1 MWLGGWLISHWSR
14 TQPVVA
20 QSTCE
25 AELMAINTG
34 ATEAKLVQSVLQE
47 LGVQATVRVESDSS
61 SAVMVTARRG
71 LGRRRHVRVRQLWLQ
86 EGTRAGRIV
95 VEHISGDSNVADL
108 LTKALPT
115 ARFRTLVE
123 QIGMRFEEDEMTM
136 IEKKKWNELRW
147 TGRWP
152 MKQKEEKDEKFVAPI
167 ERWSVTHDAHDAP
180 KCTRCATPMM
190 LQVAEVGQATW
201 CCRSCSETVEWTT
214 WQASPIA
221 SPWVLSHRPGD
232 VAAGDL

>member
-1 MWLGGWLISHWSR
+1 
-14 TQPVVA
+14 
-20 QSTCE
+20 
-25 AELMAINTG
+25 MAINTG

-71 LGRRRHVRVRQLWLQ
+71 LGRLRHVRVRQLWLQ
-86 EGTRAGRIV
+86 EETRAGRIV
-95 VEHISGDSNVADL
+95 VDDISGESNVADL
-108 LTKALPT
+108 LTKAPPT

-232 VAAGDL
+232 VAAGDF